1 MEREV
6 LCHCHCSCSHIANWL
21 TEYRSTFGFIIHV
34 SVIVIDIVNIVLNR
48 VSDQISGPSE

>member
-21 TEYRSTFGFIIHV
+21 TEYRFTFGFIVHV
-34 SVIVIDIVNIVLNR
+34 SVIVIDIINIVLNS